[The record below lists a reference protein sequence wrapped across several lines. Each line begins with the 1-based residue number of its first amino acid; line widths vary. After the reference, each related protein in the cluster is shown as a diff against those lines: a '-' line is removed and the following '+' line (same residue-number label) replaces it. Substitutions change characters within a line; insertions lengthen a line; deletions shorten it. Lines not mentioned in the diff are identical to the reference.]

1 MKDHEK
7 VEDTAMRDISIVVG
21 IVILLYISSNI
32 TPINFETV
40 SSGEA
45 ATSIL
50 SYFGFSEKL
59 TLIQT
64 FFLSIRNTLA
74 VFAILFLAGIFWTT
88 IKIREIHHNEHEK
101 YGPIHA
107 EEVVAKG
114 LAVQWQVI
122 LEHVN
127 SESPAEW
134 KIAILEADNMLDEV
148 LEDMGY
154 VGDTLAEKLKT
165 MSRTKIASYDDVWNA
180 HRVRNEIAHG
190 GAIDM
195 DLPKKT
201 ARDTVAKFEKAFKE
215 LGYL

>member
-1 MKDHEK
+1 MKDHDEA
-7 VEDTAMRDISIVVG
+7 EDTAVRDISIVVV
-21 IVILLYISSNI
+21 IAILLYVSSHI
-32 TPINFETV
+32 TPINVETL
-40 SSGEA
+40 SSGDA
-45 ATSIL
+45 ATSVL
-50 SYFGFSEKL
+50 SYFGFGEKL
-59 TLIQT
+59 TLVQT
-64 FFLSIRNTLA
+64 FFLSIKNMLA
-74 VFAILFLAGIFWTT
+74 VFAMIFLAGIFWTT
-88 IKIREIHHNEHEK
+88 IKIREIHHHEHEK
-101 YGPIHA
+101 YGAIHA

-148 LEDMGY
+148 LEDAGY
-154 VGDTLAEKLKT
+154 VGETLAEKLKS
-165 MSRTKIASYDDVWNA
+165 MSRTKIASYDDVWDA

-201 ARDTVAKFEKAFKE
+201 ARDTVAKFEKAFRE